1 MFGVVVGVVSENS
14 IVTRVHKFF
23 EGLTVVDIGRGGF
36 GIVDEFAFC
45 IGIIVFIGPERFAA
59 FLTAFGGV
67 RFEAFRMFSSFNLV
81 VLLAVG
87 GGCKLPIVFDY
98 SKFSKKVWSGK
109 VIIARLDNSTRPVKI
124 SGSDKVEGSV
134 NGRIDGDR
142 ANLFAPESLEEGILT
157 VPDLKRIGSNG

>member
-14 IVTRVHKFF
+14 IVIRVHKFF

-36 GIVDEFAFC
+36 GIVDEFSFC

-87 GGCKLPIVFDY
+87 VAIKLASTMLPSLAMRLLSARTAWKD
-98 SKFSKKVWSGK
+98 SKSL
-109 VIIARLDNSTRPVKI
+109 RLPSTTI
-124 SGSDKVEGSV
+124 
-134 NGRIDGDR
+134 
-142 ANLFAPESLEEGILT
+142 
-157 VPDLKRIGSNG
+157 